1 MGEALAILTGVAGL
15 LDITARASSHVRT
28 LMYEWKNAPFHFQAL
43 FNEINDSNLVLDHVK
58 TACEAI
64 ITRTGD
70 GIGTL
75 GQALD
80 NQIKK
85 SEPVW
90 LEVNKLLGSIGSISS
105 TGTIQMHRGRWYRQK
120 RRAGELQNDLRNAR
134 LRFMELL
141 TSYNA

>member
-1 MGEALAILTGVAGL
+1 MGEAFAILAGVVGL
-15 LDITARASSHVRT
+15 LDITARASRHVRN
-28 LMYEWKNAPFHFQAL
+28 LMYEWENAPFHFQVL

-70 GIGTL
+70 GSGTL

-80 NQIKK
+80 NQIKR
-85 SEPVW
+85 SEPMW
-90 LEVNKLLGSIGSISS
+90 LEVNNLLGSIGSISS
-105 TGTIQMHRGRWYRQK
+105 TGTIQMRRRRWYKQQ
-120 RRAGELQNDLRNAR
+120 RRAGELQSDLRNAR

-141 TSYNA
+141 ASYNT